1 MRINFEMDEEE
12 TEELM
17 DVARHIAK
25 LSDILDEIKDQVEEI
40 KDKLDQFKDDL

>member
-1 MRINFEMDEEE
+1 MRINLEMDEEE

-17 DVARHIAK
+17 EVARHVAK